1 MRGNRRVG
9 SRYGI
14 GPDTYAVSATS
25 VHRADTSP
33 PPIWQLLVGSL
44 ERQGERAYP
53 IRLEEISAPGVGRAE
68 MLSNATEQV
77 PSGGVP
83 LLTCER
89 GSHRAILRLLSS
101 GRWRRVRTPSLRRL
115 ARDLRDA
122 ELDIEARYAV
132 WPSADRPRVVVS
144 ADSYAAVRW
153 VQRSGVLGGGGEG
166 LIARTLA
173 RSRLFTPFAF
183 LLAPAVAVVARKARP
198 DGTAP

>member
-1 MRGNRRVG
+1 MRGNRRIG
-9 SRYGI
+9 SQYGI
-14 GPDTYAVSATS
+14 GPATFVVSAAS
-25 VHRADTSP
+25 VDRADTSS
-33 PPIWQLLVGSL
+33 PPIWRLLVGPID
-44 ERQGERAYP
+44 RQGERVYP
-53 IRLEEISAPGVGRAE
+53 IRLEEKSAPGVGRAE
-68 MLSNATEQV
+68 ILSNATDQI
-77 PSGGVP
+77 PSGGVL

-89 GSHRAILRLLSS
+89 GNHRAILQLLSS
-101 GRWRRVRTPSLRRL
+101 GRWRRVRTQSLRRL

-132 WPSADRPRVVVS
+132 WPSADCPRVVVS

-166 LIARTLA
+166 LIARALA

-183 LLAPAVAVVARKARP
+183 LLAPAMAIVARKARP

>member
-1 MRGNRRVG
+1 MRGNPRVG

-14 GPDTYAVSATS
+14 GPATDAVSATS
-25 VHRADTSP
+25 VDRADTSP

-53 IRLEEISAPGVGRAE
+53 IRLEETSDPGVGLAD
-68 MLSNATEQV
+68 LSNATERV
-77 PSGGVP
+77 PPGSVL

-101 GRWRRVRTPSLRRL
+101 GRWRRVRTPSLRKL
-115 ARDLRDA
+115 ARVLRNA

-132 WPSADRPRVVVS
+132 WPSADCPRVVVS

-166 LIARTLA
+166 FIARTLA